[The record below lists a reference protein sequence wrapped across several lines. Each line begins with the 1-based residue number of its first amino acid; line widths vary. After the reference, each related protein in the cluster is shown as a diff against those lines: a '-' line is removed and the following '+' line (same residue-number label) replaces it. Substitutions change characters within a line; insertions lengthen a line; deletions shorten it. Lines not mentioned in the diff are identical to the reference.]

1 MQQLIINLSPL
12 IGCKVNSIRW
22 CPSTAY
28 QICKQLRLAS
38 LVCLDLDKDMFYKGP
53 IKYEFSNRISVD
65 TYNIHQ
71 KVLEMDPKI
80 MDTSYII
87 QSQDYLD
94 IPEDLKITMSIN
106 DALFYYSTNKIKNDS
121 AIMDSLGGLGLIKQS
136 YLYKYILFILLDSYS
151 LRYSLYRYYI
161 LGDELDLAE
170 IRDERIIRLIN
181 NIYYVKV
188 KIEEINTNN
197 TVDLN
202 HHLSTLL
209 YNVCLIR
216 KKLNNEFIE
225 IGER

>member
-1 MQQLIINLSPL
+1 MQQLIKNLSPL
-12 IGCKVNSIRW
+12 IGTKVDSIRW

-28 QICKQLRLAS
+28 QVCKQLRLAS

-87 QSQDYLD
+87 QSQNYLD

-121 AIMDSLGGLGLIKQS
+121 AIMDSLSGLGLIKQS
-136 YLYKYILFILLDSYS
+136 CLYKYILFILLDSYS

-161 LGDELDLAE
+161 LDDELDLAE
-170 IRDERIIRLIN
+170 IRDERINRLIN
-181 NIYYVKV
+181 NIYYLKV
-188 KIEEINTNN
+188 KIEETNTNK

>member
-1 MQQLIINLSPL
+1 MEQLIMNLSPL

-28 QICKQLRLAS
+28 QICKNLRLAS
-38 LVCLDLDKDMFYKGP
+38 LVCLDLDKDLIYKGP
-53 IKYEFSNRISVD
+53 IKYEFSNRVSVE

-71 KVLEMDPKI
+71 AVLEMNAKI

-87 QSQDYLD
+87 RSQDYLD
-94 IPEDLKITMSIN
+94 IPKDLKSMVTIN

-121 AIMDSLGGLGLIKQS
+121 AIIDSLDKLGTIKQS

-151 LRYSLYRYYI
+151 LRYALYSYYI
-161 LGDELDLAE
+161 LGEDLDFAE
-170 IRDERIIRLIN
+170 IRDERVNRLIK

-188 KIEEINTNN
+188 KLEEMDTNKI
-197 TVDLN
+197 VDLN

-209 YNVCLIR
+209 YNICLIR
-216 KKLNNEFIE
+216 KKLSNEFIE

>member
-1 MQQLIINLSPL
+1 MEQLIMNLSPL

-28 QICKQLRLAS
+28 QICKNLRLAS
-38 LVCLDLDKDMFYKGP
+38 LVCLDLDKDLIYKGP
-53 IKYEFSNRISVD
+53 IKYEFSNRVSVE

-71 KVLEMDPKI
+71 AVLEMNAKI

-87 QSQDYLD
+87 RSQDYLD
-94 IPEDLKITMSIN
+94 IPKYLKSMVTIN

-121 AIMDSLGGLGLIKQS
+121 AIIDSLDKLGTIKQS
-136 YLYKYILFILLDSYS
+136 CLYKYILFILLDSYS
-151 LRYSLYRYYI
+151 LRYALYSYYI
-161 LGDELDLAE
+161 LGEDLDFAE
-170 IRDERIIRLIN
+170 IRDERVNRLIK

-188 KIEEINTNN
+188 KLEKMDTNKI
-197 TVDLN
+197 VDLN

-209 YNVCLIR
+209 YNICLIR
-216 KKLNNEFIE
+216 KKLSNEFIE